1 VAVRKRNGITP
12 ASELTILKYDG
23 DAYVSQIDDKV
34 IMKIGSRY
42 DVSALIP
49 AGYQVVAHGNEGE
62 RHQPRTS
69 SGGSS
74 IIDLQYSYFFFATV
88 HEHVSSTRNQLVIS
102 SVCVSLL

>member
-1 VAVRKRNGITP
+1 MAVRKRNGITP

-49 AGYQVVAHGNEGE
+49 AGYQVVALGNDYAVWEKG
-62 RHQPRTS
+62 T
-69 SGGSS
+69 
-74 IIDLQYSYFFFATV
+74 
-88 HEHVSSTRNQLVIS
+88 NQQVAQA
-102 SVCVSLL
+102 

>member
-1 VAVRKRNGITP
+1 MAVRQRNGITP

-74 IIDLQYSYFFFATV
+74 IIDLQYSYFFFA
-88 HEHVSSTRNQLVIS
+88 RF
-102 SVCVSLL
+102 